1 MLGGS
6 LHDTYIETLSTLCES
21 INNYIKLDNN
31 IRLENKNIPIT
42 IISDISYNNMFVCHT
57 YNISNSYIITDTHI
71 SVNKNIDEDCNY
83 NNLITSTKLIHLFD
97 DIIIPKHLYD
107 KYLSYIRDNIQ
118 NIIKNNIYF
127 EQKDISKD
135 IKKYRQIIIDDI
147 DNIIFNIEHIL
158 KCDYNSY
165 IEDITHKII
174 TSDTK

>member
-1 MLGGS
+1 MCLYATVQYSVYYMCFKCLYFQIFVITIFNIIILYISMDKYYNKYLKYKQKYIIYKNIMLGGS

-83 NNLITSTKLIHLFD
+83 NNLIT
-97 DIIIPKHLYD
+97 
-107 KYLSYIRDNIQ
+107 
-118 NIIKNNIYF
+118 
-127 EQKDISKD
+127 
-135 IKKYRQIIIDDI
+135 
-147 DNIIFNIEHIL
+147 
-158 KCDYNSY
+158 
-165 IEDITHKII
+165 
-174 TSDTK
+174 